1 MSTGSTIASEDFVNV
16 GLPPTPPPTE
26 PPAAR
31 RGGRR
36 RPGTFGSPKLRDPVS
51 ASPEHEPLPPV
62 ALAGPPATPGNWS
75 AHECGVCGKR
85 FSSANVLASHVR
97 GAHAMPCHGDFEQS
111 SPEESSE
118 SSAFVADVADNRFY
132 MCRRD
137 VVLTMC
143 PLMYA
148 SHDTA

>member
-1 MSTGSTIASEDFVNV
+1 MSTGSSIASEDFVNV

-36 RPGTFGSPKLRDPVS
+36 RPGTFGSPKLREPAS

-118 SSAFVADVADNRFY
+118 CFSALEESPEDPA
-132 MCRRD
+132 
-137 VVLTMC
+137 L
-143 PLMYA
+143 
-148 SHDTA
+148 